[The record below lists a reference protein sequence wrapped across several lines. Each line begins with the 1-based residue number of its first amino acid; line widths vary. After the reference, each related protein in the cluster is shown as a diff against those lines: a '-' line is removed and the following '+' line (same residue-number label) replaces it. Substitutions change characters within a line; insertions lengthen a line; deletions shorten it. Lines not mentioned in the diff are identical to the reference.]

1 MRAEALREFSTLE
14 TVIFNHNRRD
24 ICMDTIGL
32 IGLGNMGLPVAKR
45 LRDVGRELLAFDIS
59 DARLGQARDLGAG
72 SARSAEEVARAC
84 NVVLLS
90 LPTPAVVRT
99 VVPQLVGTRDNL
111 CVIDL
116 STNDPATA
124 RDMAEVLA
132 RAGGRYIDAPVSG
145 GPSRATSG
153 ELSVM
158 VGGDDDAVAAV
169 RPLLAQIGKQV
180 EHVGPPG
187 CGCIAKLL
195 NNYVALWN
203 MAGVSQAFLAARSM
217 GISPD
222 RLYDVMNRSSG
233 QSYSLSRN
241 FPKIRNQDFA
251 PNFSLDLA
259 EKDLRLALDLM
270 NQAGL
275 KVFAEADLRGLFANS
290 ARAGGGR
297 DVAAIYE
304 TLTAQGAPA

>member
-1 MRAEALREFSTLE
+1 ME
-14 TVIFNHNRRD
+14 
-24 ICMDTIGL
+24 TIGL

-45 LRDVGRELLAFDIS
+45 LRGVGRELLAFDTS
-59 DARLGQARDLGAG
+59 DARLAQARELGAT

-84 NVVLLS
+84 DVVVLS
-90 LPTPAVVRT
+90 LPTPTVVRAVVA
-99 VVPQLVGTRDNL
+99 QLAAGARDNF

-124 RDMAEVLA
+124 RDMAALLA

-145 GPSRATSG
+145 GPSRAATG
-153 ELSVM
+153 ELSMM
-158 VGGDDDAVAAV
+158 VGGDEDAVAAV
-169 RPLLAQIGKQV
+169 RPLLAQIGKQL

-203 MAGVSQAFLAARSM
+203 MAGVSQAFLAARAM
-217 GISPD
+217 GISPE

-241 FPKIRNQDFA
+241 APKILKQDFA
-251 PNFSLDLA
+251 PNFALDLA

-275 KVFAEADLRGLFANS
+275 QVFAEAELRELFATS
-290 ARAGGGR
+290 ARKGASR
-297 DVAAIYE
+297 DVAAIYQ
-304 TLTAQGAPA
+304 TLEARGSSQ

>member
-1 MRAEALREFSTLE
+1 
-14 TVIFNHNRRD
+14 
-24 ICMDTIGL
+24 MDTIGL
-32 IGLGNMGLPVAKR
+32 IGLGNMGLPVARR
-45 LRDVGRELLAFDIS
+45 LRGVGRELLAFDTS
-59 DARLGQARDLGAG
+59 QARLAQARELGA
-72 SARSAEEVARAC
+72 ATAASAEDVARAC
-84 NVVLLS
+84 TVIVLS
-90 LPTPAVVRT
+90 LPTPAVVRD
-99 VVPQLVGTRDNL
+99 VVPQLVAGARDNF

-116 STNDPATA
+116 STNDPDTS
-124 RDMAEVLA
+124 REMAALVA
-132 RAGGRYIDAPVSG
+132 RAGGRYLDAPVSG
-145 GPSRATSG
+145 GPSRAATG

-158 VGGDDDAVAAV
+158 VGGDDDAVAAM

-203 MAGVSQAFLAARSM
+203 MAGVSQAFLAARAM
-217 GISPD
+217 GISSD

-241 FPKIRNQDFA
+241 GPKILKHDFA
-251 PNFSLDLA
+251 PNFALDLA

-275 KVFAEADLRGLFANS
+275 KAFAETELRDLFATS
-290 ARAGGGR
+290 AREGASR

-304 TLTAQGAPA
+304 TLAARGAGA

>member
-1 MRAEALREFSTLE
+1 MK
-14 TVIFNHNRRD
+14 NQ
-24 ICMDTIGL
+24 IGL

-45 LRDVGRELLAFDIS
+45 LRGVGREILAFDTS
-59 DARLGQARDLGAG
+59 DARLAQASELGVTA
-72 SARSAEEVARAC
+72 ARSPAEVAKAC
-84 NVVLLS
+84 DVIVLS
-90 LPTPAVVRT
+90 LPTPAVVRQ
-99 VVPQLVGTRDNL
+99 VVPQLVESARDGFR
-111 CVIDL
+111 VVDL

-124 RDMAEVLA
+124 REMAQLVA
-132 RAGGRYIDAPVSG
+132 QAGGRYIDAPVSG
-145 GPSRATSG
+145 GPARAATG

-158 VGGDDDAVAAV
+158 VGGDDGAVAEM
-169 RPLLAQIGKQV
+169 RPLLAEIGKQV
-180 EHVGPPG
+180 EHVGPAG

-203 MAGVSQAFLAARSM
+203 MAGVSQAFLAASAM
-217 GISPD
+217 DISLD

-241 FPKIRNQDFA
+241 FPKIRSKDFS
-251 PNFSLDLA
+251 PNFALDLA

-275 KVFAEADLRGLFANS
+275 TAFAESELRGLFES
-290 ARAGGGR
+290 STRAGAAR

-304 TLTAQGAPA
+304 TLAAKGE

>member
-1 MRAEALREFSTLE
+1 ME
-14 TVIFNHNRRD
+14 
-24 ICMDTIGL
+24 TIGL

-45 LRDVGRELLAFDIS
+45 LRGVGRELLVFDTS
-59 DARLGQARDLGAG
+59 DARLAQARELGAT

-84 NVVLLS
+84 DLVVLS
-90 LPTPAVVRT
+90 LPTPTVVRAVVA
-99 VVPQLVGTRDNL
+99 QLAAAHDNF

-124 RDMAEVLA
+124 REMAALLA
-132 RAGGRYIDAPVSG
+132 RSGGRYLDAPVSG
-145 GPSRATSG
+145 GPSRAATG
-153 ELSVM
+153 ELSMM
-158 VGGDDDAVAAV
+158 VGGDEDAVATV

-203 MAGVSQAFLAARSM
+203 MVGVSQAFLAASAM
-217 GISPD
+217 GIPAD

-233 QSYSLSRN
+233 QSYSLARN
-241 FPKIRNQDFA
+241 FPKIRAQDFA
-251 PNFSLDLA
+251 PNFALDLA

-275 KVFAEADLRGLFANS
+275 KAFAEAELRALFETS
-290 ARAGGGR
+290 AREGGSR
-297 DVAAIYE
+297 DVAAIHQ
-304 TLTAQGAPA
+304 TLAAQGAHE

>member
-1 MRAEALREFSTLE
+1 
-14 TVIFNHNRRD
+14 
-24 ICMDTIGL
+24 MDRIGL
-32 IGLGNMGLPVAKR
+32 IGLGNMGLPVARR
-45 LRDVGRELLAFDIS
+45 LRGVGRELLAFDTS
-59 DARLGQARDLGAG
+59 DARLAQARELGAAA
-72 SARSAEEVARAC
+72 ARSAAEVAQAC
-84 NVVLLS
+84 PVIVLS
-90 LPTPAVVRT
+90 LPTPAVVRA
-99 VVPQLVGTRDNL
+99 VVPQLAEAARDNF

-124 RDMAEVLA
+124 REMAQLVA

-145 GPSRATSG
+145 GPSRAATG
-153 ELSVM
+153 ELTLM
-158 VGGDDDAVAAV
+158 AGGDDDAVAAV

-180 EHVGPPG
+180 EHVGPAG

-203 MAGVSQAFLAARSM
+203 MAGVSQAFLAASAM
-217 GISPD
+217 GVSPQ

-233 QSYSLSRN
+233 QSYSLTRN
-241 FPKIRNQDFA
+241 FPKILERNFA
-251 PNFSLDLA
+251 PNFALDLA

-270 NQAGL
+270 GQAGVQ
-275 KVFAEADLRGLFANS
+275 VFAEMELRALFETS

-304 TLTAQGAPA
+304 TLAAQGERA

>member
-1 MRAEALREFSTLE
+1 
-14 TVIFNHNRRD
+14 
-24 ICMDTIGL
+24 MDTIGL

-45 LRDVGRELLAFDIS
+45 LRSVGRLALAFDTS
-59 DARLGQARDLGAG
+59 DARLAQARELGVT

-84 NVVLLS
+84 DVVFLS
-90 LPTPAVVRT
+90 LPTPTVVRA
-99 VVPQLVGTRDNL
+99 VVPQLVAGARDNF

-124 RDMAEVLA
+124 RDMAALVA
-132 RAGGRYIDAPVSG
+132 RSGGRYIDAPVSG
-145 GPSRATSG
+145 GPSRAATG

-158 VGGDDDAVAAV
+158 LGGDDAAVARV

-203 MAGVSQAFLAARSM
+203 MAGVSQAFLAASAM
-217 GISPD
+217 GIPAD

-233 QSYSLSRN
+233 QSYSLARN
-241 FPKIRNQDFA
+241 FPKIRAQDFT
-251 PNFSLDLA
+251 PNFTLDLA

-275 KVFAEADLRGLFANS
+275 KAFAEAELRALFETS
-290 ARAGGGR
+290 AREGGSR
-297 DVAAIYE
+297 DVAAIYQ
-304 TLTAQGAPA
+304 TLAAQGAHQ